1 MYICAMIKRG
11 RKKNKL
17 QNTQANYQMNM
28 VNAQNELNAENI
40 NTDTE
45 NNSTN
50 IKEKS
55 RRQIELEQLEKL
67 NALTTSIIAVF
78 LAVASI
84 LNNAAGDD
92 VFINLVK
99 TNDSWSFYQAKS
111 IKQSLAES
119 EKDKLEIDILQRKDS
134 KNPADAD
141 IIQKETKKVEYY
153 KGKIAEYKKE
163 KQEIEKEARNYEKE
177 YKNADAKSD
186 KYDIAEGLYQLALV
200 LSPISL
206 VARNYRLWIMS
217 CLIGLIAIGF
227 SIFAFFM
234 P

>member
-1 MYICAMIKRG
+1 MIKLR
-11 RKKNKL
+11 RKKNKI
-17 QNTQANYQMNM
+17 QNTQVNYQMNM
-28 VNAQNELNAENI
+28 ANAQNNQESENSE
-40 NTDTE
+40 NKSTVDTPE
-45 NNSTN
+45 NKT
-50 IKEKS
+50 

-84 LNNAAGDD
+84 LNNAANDD

-119 EKDKLEIDILQRKDS
+119 QRDALELDIMQRKDN
-134 KNPADAD
+134 KNPADKD
-141 IIQKETKKVEYY
+141 IIEKQIKKIEYY

-217 CLIGLIAIGF
+217 CIVGITAIGF

>member
-1 MYICAMIKRG
+1 MRRRKESEIK
-11 RKKNKL
+11 
-17 QNTQANYQMNM
+17 NTQTNYQMNM
-28 VNAQNELNAENI
+28 VNAQHSETHASQENI
-40 NTDTE
+40 LT
-45 NNSTN
+45 NSDSPSSQDKPKT
-50 IKEKS
+50 
-55 RRQIELEQLEKL
+55 RREIELEHLEKL

-78 LAVASI
+78 LAVTSI
-84 LNNAAGDD
+84 LNNSASDD

-99 TNDSWSFYQAKS
+99 TNDAWSFYQAKS

-119 EKDKLEIDILQRKDS
+119 EKDKLEVDILQRKDS
-134 KNPADAD
+134 KNPSDLD
-141 IIQKETKKVEYY
+141 IIQKEIKKVEYY
-153 KGKIAEYKKE
+153 KSKIAEYKKE

-206 VARNYRLWIMS
+206 VARNYRLWLLS
-217 CLIGLIAIGF
+217 CLVGIIALGF
-227 SIFAFFM
+227 SIYAFTM

>member
-1 MYICAMIKRG
+1 MIKRG

-28 VNAQNELNAENI
+28 VNANNQDSENVSSLEQGNNAQVEQ
-40 NTDTE
+40 
-45 NNSTN
+45 
-50 IKEKS
+50 KS

-78 LAVASI
+78 LAVTSI

-119 EKDKLEIDILQRKDS
+119 EKDKLEMDIIQRKDS
-134 KNPADAD
+134 KNPSDAD
-141 IIQKETKKVEYY
+141 IIQKETKKIEYY

-163 KQEIEKEARNYEKE
+163 KQDIEKEARNYEKE

-217 CLIGLIAIGF
+217 CLIGMVAMGF
-227 SIFAFFM
+227 SLFAFFM

>member
-1 MYICAMIKRG
+1 MIKRG

-28 VNAQNELNAENI
+28 VNAQNNQDLENTNPDEKSTI
-40 NTDTE
+40 STPE
-45 NNSTN
+45 NSTSEN
-50 IKEKS
+50 KT
-55 RRQIELEQLEKL
+55 RREIELEQLEKL

-78 LAVASI
+78 LAVTSI

-99 TNDSWSFYQAKS
+99 TNDAWSFYQAKS

-119 EKDKLEIDILQRKDS
+119 QKDALELDVMQRKES
-134 KNPADAD
+134 KNPSDAAV
-141 IIQKETKKVEYY
+141 IEKENKKIEYY

-163 KQEIEKEARNYEKE
+163 KQDIEKDARNYEKE

-217 CLIGLIAIGF
+217 CLIGLIAMGF
-227 SIFAFFM
+227 SVFAFFM

>member
-1 MYICAMIKRG
+1 MIKLR
-11 RKKNKL
+11 RKRNKS

-28 VNAQNELNAENI
+28 ANAHNTT
-40 NTDTE
+40 NTDE
-45 NNSTN
+45 TN
-50 IKEKS
+50 TNTVSEPKT

-78 LAVASI
+78 LAVTSI
-84 LNNAAGDD
+84 LNNAAGDE

-119 EKDKLEIDILQRKDS
+119 QKDALELDILQRKES
-134 KNPADAD
+134 KNPADAA
-141 IIQKETKKVEYY
+141 IVEKEMKKIEYY

-163 KQEIEKEARNYEKE
+163 KQDIEKEARNYEKE
-177 YKNADAKSD
+177 YKSADAKSD

-206 VARNYRLWIMS
+206 VAKNYRLWIMS
-217 CLIGLIAIGF
+217 CVVGLIALGF
-227 SIFAFFM
+227 SVFAFFM